1 MAWGAGSATIAIL
14 VAMNTFSPALLLPL
28 VYVPSIS
35 MAIAM
40 CPTQSW
46 NLWAISYTKL
56 SITDHLKTGVGW
68 AWLTVII
75 NALLA
80 VYMFR

>member
-1 MAWGAGSATIAIL
+1 
-14 VAMNTFSPALLLPL
+14 
-28 VYVPSIS
+28 

-56 SITDHLKTGVGW
+56 SITEHLKTGVGW

-75 NALLA
+75 NTLLA